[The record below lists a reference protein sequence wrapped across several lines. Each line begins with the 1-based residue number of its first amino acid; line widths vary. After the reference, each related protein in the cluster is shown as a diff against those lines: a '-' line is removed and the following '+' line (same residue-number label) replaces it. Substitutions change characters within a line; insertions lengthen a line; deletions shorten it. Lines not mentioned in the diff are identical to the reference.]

1 MKSLQDL
8 EIFVRTAEHGS
19 LSAAAR
25 TLDITPAAAS
35 AALKRL
41 EAQLQVPLFVRS
53 TRSLRLTREGEH
65 FLAHTRTALDAL
77 RSAVEG
83 LETSR
88 QAMEGP
94 LQLAAPSDLG
104 RNLLLPWLADFHAQ
118 YPALCFRLYLS
129 DRMADLYSLPLD
141 LAVRYGEPPDSS
153 LIALPLA
160 PDNRRVLCASPD
172 WIARHGKIKHPHDIR
187 PFDALCYVMGAGEAE
202 VLDRWRFR
210 RGKEQVTVRVR
221 VVHVSN
227 DGDVVR
233 RWAIAGMG
241 IAYKSRLDI
250 AADLAAGKLVELLP
264 QWQGEAAPLHLMCA
278 DRRLINPAVSVLR
291 DFIAERCKNLLS
303 AR

>member
-1 MKSLQDL
+1 MKSLHDI

-25 TLDITPAAAS
+25 ALDITPAAAS

-41 EAQLQVPLFVRS
+41 EARLQVPLFVRS

-65 FLAHTRTALDAL
+65 FLAHSRTALDAL
-77 RSAVEG
+77 REAVDGLASAGQTV
-83 LETSR
+83 
-88 QAMEGP
+88 QGP

-104 RNLLLPWLADFHAQ
+104 RNLLLPWLTEFHAQ
-118 YPALCFRLYLS
+118 HPALCFRLYLS

-141 LAVRYGEPPDSS
+141 LAVRYGEPADSS

-160 PDNRRVLCASPD
+160 PHNRRVLCASPD
-172 WIARHGKIKHPHDIR
+172 WVARHGEIRHPQDIR
-187 PFDALCYVMGAGEAE
+187 PFDALCYVLGPGEAE

-210 RGKEQVTVRVR
+210 CGKEQVSVRVR

-233 RWAIAGMG
+233 RWAIAGLG

-250 AADLAAGKLVELLP
+250 AADLAAGRLVELLP
-264 QWQGEAAPLHLMCA
+264 QWLGDVAPLHLMCA
-278 DRRLINPAVSVLR
+278 DRRLLSPAVSALR
-291 DFIAERCKNLLS
+291 DFLAARCARLLEP
-303 AR
+303 